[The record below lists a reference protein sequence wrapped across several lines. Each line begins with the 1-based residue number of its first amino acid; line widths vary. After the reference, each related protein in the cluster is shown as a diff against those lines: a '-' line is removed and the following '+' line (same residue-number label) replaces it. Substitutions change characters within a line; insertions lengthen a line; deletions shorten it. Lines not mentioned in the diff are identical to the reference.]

1 MIGGMGKNAQSESK
15 ATYPQVRDGSS
26 ESHQRP
32 GPDHEHCLFL
42 SWVHTRGVNTGE
54 RAPISAH

>member
-1 MIGGMGKNAQSESK
+1 MIGGMGKKAQSESK

-32 GPDHEHCLFL
+32 GPDHQHCLF
-42 SWVHTRGVNTGE
+42 SPGFTQEV
-54 RAPISAH
+54 